1 MKKVLITILLFFFYN
16 GTTNAD
22 NSYETKNFEEKNIA
36 VLKFKV
42 PDKKFPN
49 RDYVLA
55 QIHFPKLLNTKFPL
69 IIHQH
74 GSARDGFKFEEWG
87 GTTDEWGKRIV
98 EAGLD
103 RGYAVAVIDAFYDRG
118 IKPGDKLKFP
128 KAVNIALKLGKI
140 LSDSEKIDGSKIF
153 YTGFSYG
160 AEQVLNLQGGRYSN
174 QNVFRAVVAAEP
186 GCNVKPAPA
195 ITNLSTL
202 IIKGGK
208 SHYYPIACRSYFE
221 VVNKINDVEY
231 TLIPEADHYF
241 SLNSK
246 IGKGKAFNGCSD
258 NIILVYPSG
267 TWKHLDGTLTNQ
279 KEARQKCMTN
289 EAGGGKSREKL
300 DEAINLALNFF
311 DKNL

>member
-1 MKKVLITILLFFFYN
+1 MKKVLIIILLSFFYN
-16 GTTNAD
+16 GTANAD
-22 NSYETKNFEEKNIA
+22 NSYEIKNFEEKNIV

-49 RDYVLA
+49 KDYVLA
-55 QIHFPKLLNTKFPL
+55 QIHFPKILNTKFPL

-74 GSARDGFKFEEWG
+74 GSTRDGVEFEAWG
-87 GTTDEWGKRIV
+87 GKTDEWGRRLV
-98 EAGLD
+98 DLSLD
-103 RGYAVAVIDAFYDRG
+103 RGYAVAIIDAFYDRDL
-118 IKPGDKLKFP
+118 KPGDKLNFP
-128 KAVNIALKLGKI
+128 RAVNIALKLGKI
-140 LSDSEKIDGSKIF
+140 LSDSEKIDKSKIF

-160 AEQVLNLQGGRYSN
+160 AEQVLNLQGGWYSN
-174 QNVFRAVVAAEP
+174 QGVFKAVVAAEP

-195 ITNLSTL
+195 LSDFSTL
-202 IIKGGK
+202 IIKGSK

-221 VVNKINDVEY
+221 VIKKINKVEY
-231 TLIPEADHYF
+231 ALIPEADHYF

-258 NIILVYPSG
+258 NIILIYPDG

-289 EAGGGKSREKL
+289 EAGGSKTRERL
-300 DEAINLALNFF
+300 DEAINMALSFF
-311 DKNL
+311 DKH

>member
-1 MKKVLITILLFFFYN
+1 MKKVLIIILLSFFYN
-16 GTTNAD
+16 GTANAD
-22 NSYETKNFEEKNIA
+22 NSYEIKNFEEKNIV

-49 RDYVLA
+49 KDYVLA
-55 QIHFPKLLNTKFPL
+55 QTHFPKILNTKFPL

-74 GSARDGFKFEEWG
+74 GSTRDGVEFEAWG
-87 GTTDEWGKRIV
+87 GKTDEWGRRLV
-98 EAGLD
+98 DLSLD
-103 RGYAVAVIDAFYDRG
+103 RGYAVAIIDAFYDRDL
-118 IKPGDKLKFP
+118 KPGDKLNFP
-128 KAVNIALKLGKI
+128 RAVNIALKLGKI
-140 LSDSEKIDGSKIF
+140 LSDSEKIDKSKIF

-160 AEQVLNLQGGRYSN
+160 AEQVLNLQGGWYSN
-174 QNVFRAVVAAEP
+174 QGVFKAVVAAEP

-195 ITNLSTL
+195 LSNFSTL
-202 IIKGGK
+202 IIKGSK

-221 VVNKINDVEY
+221 VIKKINKVEY
-231 TLIPEADHYF
+231 ALIPEADHYF

-258 NIILVYPSG
+258 NIILIYPDG

-289 EAGGGKSREKL
+289 EAGGSKTRERL
-300 DEAINLALNFF
+300 DEAINMALSFF
-311 DKNL
+311 DKH

>member
-1 MKKVLITILLFFFYN
+1 MKKVLIIILLSFLYN
-16 GTTNAD
+16 GTANAD
-22 NSYETKNFEEKNIA
+22 NSYEIKNFEEKNIV

-49 RDYVLA
+49 KDYVLA
-55 QIHFPKLLNTKFPL
+55 QIHFPKILNTKFPL

-74 GSARDGFKFEEWG
+74 GSTRDGVEFEAWG
-87 GTTDEWGKRIV
+87 GKTDEWGRRLV
-98 EAGLD
+98 DLSLD
-103 RGYAVAVIDAFYDRG
+103 RGYAVAIIDAFYDRDL
-118 IKPGDKLKFP
+118 KPGDKLNFP
-128 KAVNIALKLGKI
+128 RAVNIALKLGKI
-140 LSDSEKIDGSKIF
+140 LSDSEKIDKSKIF

-160 AEQVLNLQGGRYSN
+160 AEQVLNLQGGWYSN
-174 QNVFRAVVAAEP
+174 QGVFKAVVAAEP

-195 ITNLSTL
+195 LSNFSTL
-202 IIKGGK
+202 IIKGSK

-221 VVNKINDVEY
+221 VIKKINKVEY
-231 TLIPEADHYF
+231 ALIPEADHYF

-258 NIILVYPSG
+258 NIILIYPDG

-289 EAGGGKSREKL
+289 EAGGSKTRERL
-300 DEAINLALNFF
+300 DEAINMALSFF
-311 DKNL
+311 DKH

>member
-1 MKKVLITILLFFFYN
+1 MKKVLIIILLSFFYN
-16 GTTNAD
+16 GTANAD
-22 NSYETKNFEEKNIA
+22 NSYEIKNFEEKNIV

-49 RDYVLA
+49 KDYVLA
-55 QIHFPKLLNTKFPL
+55 QIHFPKILNTKFPL

-74 GSARDGFKFEEWG
+74 GSTRDGVEFEAWG
-87 GTTDEWGKRIV
+87 GKTDEWGRRLV
-98 EAGLD
+98 DLSLD
-103 RGYAVAVIDAFYDRG
+103 RGYAVAIIDAFYDRDL
-118 IKPGDKLKFP
+118 KPGDKLNFP
-128 KAVNIALKLGKI
+128 RAVNIALKLGKI
-140 LSDSEKIDGSKIF
+140 LSDSEKIDKSKIF

-160 AEQVLNLQGGRYSN
+160 AEQVLNLQGGWYSN
-174 QNVFRAVVAAEP
+174 QGVFKAVVAAEP

-195 ITNLSTL
+195 LSNFSTL
-202 IIKGGK
+202 IIKGIK

-221 VVNKINDVEY
+221 VIKKINKVEY
-231 TLIPEADHYF
+231 ALIPEADHYF

-258 NIILVYPSG
+258 NIILIYPDG

-289 EAGGGKSREKL
+289 EAGGSKTRERL
-300 DEAINLALNFF
+300 DEAINMALSFF
-311 DKNL
+311 DKH

>member
-1 MKKVLITILLFFFYN
+1 MKKVLIIILLSIFYN
-16 GTTNAD
+16 GTANAD
-22 NSYETKNFEEKNIA
+22 NSYETKNFEEKNID

-49 RDYVLA
+49 KDYILA
-55 QIHFPKLLNTKFPL
+55 QIHFPKILNTKFPL

-74 GSARDGFKFEEWG
+74 GSTRDGVEFEAWG
-87 GTTDEWGKRIV
+87 GKTDEWGRRLV
-98 EAGLD
+98 DLSLD
-103 RGYAVAVIDAFYDRG
+103 RGYAVAIIDAFYDRDL
-118 IKPGDKLKFP
+118 KPGDKLKFP
-128 KAVNIALKLGKI
+128 RAVDIALKLGKI
-140 LSDSEKIDGSKIF
+140 LSDSEKIDKSKIF

-160 AEQVLNLQGGRYSN
+160 AEQVLNLQGGWYSN
-174 QNVFRAVVAAEP
+174 QGVFKAVVAAEP

-195 ITNLSTL
+195 LSNFSTL
-202 IIKGGK
+202 IIKGSK

-221 VVNKINDVEY
+221 VIKKINKVEY
-231 TLIPEADHYF
+231 ALIPEADHYF

-258 NIILVYPSG
+258 NIILIYPDG

-289 EAGGGKSREKL
+289 EAGGGKTREKL
-300 DEAINLALNFF
+300 DEAINMALSFF
-311 DKNL
+311 DKH

>member
-1 MKKVLITILLFFFYN
+1 MKKVLIIILLSFFYN
-16 GTTNAD
+16 GTANAD
-22 NSYETKNFEEKNIA
+22 NSYEIKNFEEKNIV

-49 RDYVLA
+49 KDYVLA
-55 QIHFPKLLNTKFPL
+55 QIHFPKILNTKFPL

-74 GSARDGFKFEEWG
+74 GSTRDGVEFEAWG
-87 GTTDEWGKRIV
+87 GKTDEWGRRLV
-98 EAGLD
+98 DLSLD
-103 RGYAVAVIDAFYDRG
+103 RGYAVAIIDAFYDRDL
-118 IKPGDKLKFP
+118 KPGDKLNFP
-128 KAVNIALKLGKI
+128 RAVNIALKLGKI
-140 LSDSEKIDGSKIF
+140 LSDSEKIDKSKIF

-160 AEQVLNLQGGRYSN
+160 AEQVLNLQGGWYSN
-174 QNVFRAVVAAEP
+174 QGVFKAVVAAEP

-195 ITNLSTL
+195 LSNFSTL
-202 IIKGGK
+202 IIKGSK

-221 VVNKINDVEY
+221 VIKKINKVEY
-231 TLIPEADHYF
+231 ALIPEADHYF

-258 NIILVYPSG
+258 NIILIYPDG

-289 EAGGGKSREKL
+289 EAGGSKTRERL
-300 DEAINLALNFF
+300 DEAINMALSFF
-311 DKNL
+311 DKH

>member
-1 MKKVLITILLFFFYN
+1 MKKVFISIFFFLFCGVIY
-16 GTTNAD
+16 AD
-22 NSYETKNFEEKNIA
+22 NSYEMKTFEDETIV
-36 VLKFKV
+36 VLKFNA

-49 RDYVLA
+49 KDLVLA

-74 GSARDGFKFEEWG
+74 GSARDGFEFEEWG

-98 EAGLD
+98 DAGLD

-128 KAVNIALKLGKI
+128 SAVNIALKLGKI
-140 LSDSEKIDGSKIF
+140 LSDIEKIDGSKIF

-174 QNVFRAVVAAEP
+174 QDVFKAVVAAEP
-186 GCNVKPAPA
+186 GCNVKPAPVA
-195 ITNLSTL
+195 TNLSTL
-202 IIKGGK
+202 IIKGSK

-221 VVNKINDVEY
+221 VIKKINKVEY
-231 TLIPEADHYF
+231 ALIPEADHYF

-300 DEAINLALNFF
+300 DDAINLALNFF
-311 DKNL
+311 NKNL

>member
-1 MKKVLITILLFFFYN
+1 MKKVLIIILFSFFYY
-16 GTTNAD
+16 GTTNAE
-22 NSYETKNFEEKNIA
+22 NSNETKIFEEKNIL

-55 QIHFPKLLNTKFPL
+55 QVHFPKILNTKFPL

-74 GSARDGFKFEEWG
+74 GSTRDGLEFEAWG
-87 GTTDEWGKRIV
+87 GTTDEWGKRLV
-98 EAGLD
+98 DVGLD
-103 RGYAVAVIDAFYDRG
+103 RGYAVALIDAFNDRDL
-118 IKPGDKLKFP
+118 KPGDKLKFP
-128 KAVNIALKLGKI
+128 RAVNIALNLGKI
-140 LSDSEKIDGSKIF
+140 LSDSEKIDKSKIF

-174 QNVFRAVVAAEP
+174 QGIFKAVVAAEP

-195 ITNLSTL
+195 LSNFSTL
-202 IIKGGK
+202 IIKGSK

-221 VVNKINDVEY
+221 VIKKINKVEY
-231 TLIPEADHYF
+231 SLILEADHYF

-246 IGKGKAFNGCSD
+246 IGKGKAFNGCSE
-258 NIILVYPSG
+258 NIILIYPDG
-267 TWKHLDGTLTNQ
+267 KWKHLDGTLTNQ

-289 EAGGGKSREKL
+289 EAGGGKTREKL
-300 DEAINLALNFF
+300 DEAINIALSFF
-311 DKNL
+311 DKHL

>member
-1 MKKVLITILLFFFYN
+1 MKKVLIIILFSFFCY
-16 GTTNAD
+16 GTTNAE
-22 NSYETKNFEEKNIA
+22 NSYETKIFEEKNIF

-55 QIHFPKLLNTKFPL
+55 QVHFPKILNTKFPL

-74 GSARDGFKFEEWG
+74 GSTRDGLEFEAWG
-87 GTTDEWGKRIV
+87 GTTDEWGKRLV
-98 EAGLD
+98 DVGLD
-103 RGYAVAVIDAFYDRG
+103 RGYAVALIDAFNDRDL
-118 IKPGDKLKFP
+118 KPGDKLKFP
-128 KAVNIALKLGKI
+128 RAVNIALNLGKI
-140 LSDSEKIDGSKIF
+140 LSDSEKIDKSKIF

-174 QNVFRAVVAAEP
+174 QGIFKAVVAAEP

-195 ITNLSTL
+195 LSNFSTL
-202 IIKGGK
+202 IIKGSK

-221 VVNKINDVEY
+221 VIKKINKVEY
-231 TLIPEADHYF
+231 SLILEADHYF

-246 IGKGKAFNGCSD
+246 IGKGKAFNGCSE
-258 NIILVYPSG
+258 NIILIYPDG
-267 TWKHLDGTLTNQ
+267 KWKHLDGTLTNQ

-289 EAGGGKSREKL
+289 ESGGGKTREKL
-300 DEAINLALNFF
+300 DEAINIALSFF
-311 DKNL
+311 DKHL

>member
-1 MKKVLITILLFFFYN
+1 MKKVFISIFFFLFCGVIY
-16 GTTNAD
+16 AD
-22 NSYETKNFEEKNIA
+22 NSYEMKTFEDETIV
-36 VLKFKV
+36 VLKFNA

-49 RDYVLA
+49 KDLVLA

-74 GSARDGFKFEEWG
+74 GSARDGFEFEEWG

-98 EAGLD
+98 DAGLD
-103 RGYAVAVIDAFYDRG
+103 HGYAVAVIDAFYDRG

-128 KAVNIALKLGKI
+128 SAVNIALKLGKI
-140 LSDSEKIDGSKIF
+140 LSDIEKIDGSKIF

-160 AEQVLNLQGGRYSN
+160 AEEVLNLQGGRYSN
-174 QNVFRAVVAAEP
+174 QKVFRAVVAAEP

-195 ITNLSTL
+195 TINLSTL
-202 IIKGGK
+202 IIKGSK

-221 VVNKINDVEY
+221 VIKKVNKVEY
-231 TLIPEADHYF
+231 ALIPEADHYF

-311 DKNL
+311 NKNL

>member
-1 MKKVLITILLFFFYN
+1 MKKIFISIISFLFCGVVYANNPYEIKTFEDETLI
-16 GTTNAD
+16 
-22 NSYETKNFEEKNIA
+22 
-36 VLKFKV
+36 VLKFNV

-49 RDYVLA
+49 KDLVLA
-55 QIHFPKLLNTKFPL
+55 QIHLPKLLNTEFPL

-74 GSARDGFKFEEWG
+74 GSARDGFEFEEWG

-128 KAVNIALKLGKI
+128 SAVNIALKLGKI

-174 QNVFRAVVAAEP
+174 QDVFKAVVAAEP
-186 GCNVKPAPA
+186 GCNVKPAPVA
-195 ITNLSTL
+195 TNLSTL
-202 IIKGGK
+202 IIKGSK

-221 VVNKINDVEY
+221 VIKKVNKVEY
-231 TLIPEADHYF
+231 ALILEADHYF

>member
-1 MKKVLITILLFFFYN
+1 MKKVLIIILLSFFYN
-16 GTTNAD
+16 GTANAD
-22 NSYETKNFEEKNIA
+22 NSYETKNFEEKNIV

-49 RDYVLA
+49 KDYVLA
-55 QIHFPKLLNTKFPL
+55 QIHFPKILNTKFPL

-74 GSARDGFKFEEWG
+74 GSTRDGVEFEAWG
-87 GTTDEWGKRIV
+87 GKTDEWGRRLV
-98 EAGLD
+98 DLSLD
-103 RGYAVAVIDAFYDRG
+103 RGYAVAIIDAFYDRDL
-118 IKPGDKLKFP
+118 KPGDKLKFP
-128 KAVNIALKLGKI
+128 RAVNIALKLGKI
-140 LSDSEKIDGSKIF
+140 LSDSEKIDKSKIF

-160 AEQVLNLQGGRYSN
+160 AEQVLNLQGGWYSN
-174 QNVFRAVVAAEP
+174 QGVFKAVVAAEP

-195 ITNLSTL
+195 LSDFSTL
-202 IIKGGK
+202 IIKGSK

-221 VVNKINDVEY
+221 VIKKINKVEY
-231 TLIPEADHYF
+231 ALIPEADHYF

-258 NIILVYPSG
+258 NIILIYPDG

-289 EAGGGKSREKL
+289 EAGGSKTRERL
-300 DEAINLALNFF
+300 DEAINMALSFF
-311 DKNL
+311 DKH

>member
-1 MKKVLITILLFFFYN
+1 MKKVLIIILLFFFYN

-22 NSYETKNFEEKNIA
+22 NSYETKNFEEKNIV

-55 QIHFPKLLNTKFPL
+55 QIHFPKLLDTKFPL

-74 GSARDGFKFEEWG
+74 GSARDGFEFEEWG

-98 EAGLD
+98 DAGLD
-103 RGYAVAVIDAFYDRG
+103 HGYAVAVIDAFYDRG

-128 KAVNIALKLGKI
+128 SAVNIALKLGKI
-140 LSDSEKIDGSKIF
+140 LSDIEKIDGSKIF

-174 QNVFRAVVAAEP
+174 QKVFRAVVAAEP
-186 GCNVKPAPA
+186 GCNVKPAPVT
-195 ITNLSTL
+195 TNLSTL
-202 IIKGGK
+202 IIKGSK

-221 VVNKINDVEY
+221 VIKKVNKVEY
-231 TLIPEADHYF
+231 ALIPEADHYF

>member
-1 MKKVLITILLFFFYN
+1 MKKVLIIILLSIFYN
-16 GTTNAD
+16 GTANAD
-22 NSYETKNFEEKNIA
+22 NSYETKNFEEKNIV

-49 RDYVLA
+49 KDYVLA
-55 QIHFPKLLNTKFPL
+55 QIHFPKILNTKFPL

-74 GSARDGFKFEEWG
+74 GSTRDGVEFEAWG
-87 GTTDEWGKRIV
+87 GKTDEWGRRLV
-98 EAGLD
+98 DLSLD
-103 RGYAVAVIDAFYDRG
+103 RGYAVAIIDAFYDRDL
-118 IKPGDKLKFP
+118 KPGDKLKFP
-128 KAVNIALKLGKI
+128 RAVNIALKLGKI
-140 LSDSEKIDGSKIF
+140 LSDSEKIDKSKIF

-160 AEQVLNLQGGRYSN
+160 AEQVLNLQGGWYSN
-174 QNVFRAVVAAEP
+174 QGVFKAVVAAEP

-195 ITNLSTL
+195 LSNFSTL
-202 IIKGGK
+202 IIKGSK

-221 VVNKINDVEY
+221 VIKKINKVEY
-231 TLIPEADHYF
+231 ALIPEADHYF

-258 NIILVYPSG
+258 NIILIYPDG

-289 EAGGGKSREKL
+289 EAGGSKTRERL
-300 DEAINLALNFF
+300 DEAINMALSFF
-311 DKNL
+311 DKH

>member
-1 MKKVLITILLFFFYN
+1 MKKVLIIILLSFFYN
-16 GTTNAD
+16 GTANAD
-22 NSYETKNFEEKNIA
+22 NSYEIKNFEEKNIV

-49 RDYVLA
+49 KDYVLA
-55 QIHFPKLLNTKFPL
+55 QIHFPKILNTKFPL

-74 GSARDGFKFEEWG
+74 GSTRDGVEFEAWG
-87 GTTDEWGKRIV
+87 GKTDEWGRRLV
-98 EAGLD
+98 DLSLD
-103 RGYAVAVIDAFYDRG
+103 RGYAVAIIDAFYDRDL
-118 IKPGDKLKFP
+118 KPGDKLKFP
-128 KAVNIALKLGKI
+128 RAVNIALKLGKI
-140 LSDSEKIDGSKIF
+140 LSDSEKIDKSKIF

-160 AEQVLNLQGGRYSN
+160 AEQVLNLQGGWYSN
-174 QNVFRAVVAAEP
+174 QGVFKAVVAAEP

-195 ITNLSTL
+195 LSNFSTL
-202 IIKGGK
+202 IIKGSK

-221 VVNKINDVEY
+221 VIKKINKVEY
-231 TLIPEADHYF
+231 ALIPEADHYF

-258 NIILVYPSG
+258 NIILIYPDG

-289 EAGGGKSREKL
+289 EAGGSKTRERL
-300 DEAINLALNFF
+300 DEAINMALSFF
-311 DKNL
+311 DKH